1 MKDKC
6 HRKIIAKFIGL
17 RAKTYSYLIDDGR
30 RWEKRG
36 TKKCVIKGKREF
48 GNYKFLEATEVE
60 NEINYLGNYKIDIDN
75 IEKVIKNS

>member
-30 RWEKRG
+30 R
-36 TKKCVIKGKREF
+36 
-48 GNYKFLEATEVE
+48 
-60 NEINYLGNYKIDIDN
+60 
-75 IEKVIKNS
+75 